1 MQWANMISI
10 ATGLGRWLSLRQLA
24 ARALV
29 IGGDDGLAALEERAC
44 RPGGNEKVRDNRKQI
59 QDPTLAFPGI
69 SLLVANAAQ
78 RFHAR
83 GKNTQTAEVTSRA
96 PLDPSDK
103 TGLPMTILARRL
115 DVQTR

>member
-44 RPGGNEKVRDNRKQI
+44 RPGGN
-59 QDPTLAFPGI
+59 AFPGI

-115 DVQTR
+115 DVQTC